1 MHGCSDRLVV
11 LITGPFPVAG
21 GGLGL
26 PRRKRTGVGG
36 AAPLLHCT
44 ALYCSAV
51 WGFGRGGCR
60 VRLQAAERNLFRWH
74 TVLRVPYFS
83 RTLWVIELDVWKQ
96 EVSTQTRPAC
106 MLEKVRLSALHT
118 HAKGV
123 SARLHANPKR
133 RKGITSLKTRKY

>member
-1 MHGCSDRLVV
+1 MVAVTDSLCSSPDRSRLRV
-11 LITGPFPVAG
+11 
-21 GGLGL
+21 GGLGSREESE
-26 PRRKRTGVGG
+26 PAWVGQ
-36 AAPLLHCT
+36 PFSCT

-106 MLEKVRLSALHT
+106 MLEKVRLLALHT

-133 RKGITSLKTRKY
+133 RKGITSSGTRKD